1 MPIFHALDDTALLAL
16 EVHAW
21 REAARCALEFQRR
34 HDRSIHVILR
44 DALNSANDFWQ
55 QVPGRPD
62 RARPHP
68 DADRRMSLL
77 GLIPCRCDSDPVRR
91 HVIRPAR
98 SIGTGPLDAAEEA
111 AA

>member
-16 EVHAW
+16 EVNAW

-55 QVPGRPD
+55 QV
-62 RARPHP
+62 RAARIE
-68 DADRRMSLL
+68 R
-77 GLIPCRCDSDPVRR
+77 GLTQTQTV
-91 HVIRPAR
+91 A
-98 SIGTGPLDAAEEA
+98 
-111 AA
+111 